1 MKQLQRGPA
10 EKRPNHW
17 RQELRG
23 YLEALVFAFVIV
35 TFGFTTVGVAGSSME
50 PTLDGGSGRL
60 PESLLTG
67 DRLFIPKYETWLRRA
82 GVMPGYGRGD
92 IVIVREPA
100 NSPVRRGRR
109 DFVVKRVIGIPGDTL
124 SVRAGQVFV
133 NGAELEQSFITEA
146 GVALGT
152 DTVPEFTLGEDEYF
166 ILGDNRTNSADSRL
180 YGPVPFVSIAGRAT
194 AVVRP
199 PRRADGWNWRL
210 LRRPEAF
217 AELE

>member
-1 MKQLQRGPA
+1 MNSQQNSV
-10 EKRPNHW
+10 EKRPN
-17 RQELRG
+17 RLQQELRG

-50 PTLDGGSGRL
+50 PTLNGGSGRL

-82 GVMPGYGRGD
+82 GIMPGYGRGD
-92 IVIVREPA
+92 VVIVREPA
-100 NSPVRRGRR
+100 DSPLRRGRR
-109 DFVVKRVIGIPGDTL
+109 NFVVKRIIGVPGDTL
-124 SVRAGQVFV
+124 SVRAGRVFV
-133 NGAELEQSFITEA
+133 DGAELEQSFITSS

-152 DTVPEFTLGEDEYF
+152 DTVPEFMLGEDEYF
-166 ILGDNRTNSADSRL
+166 ILGDNRTNSGDSRL
-180 YGPVPFVSIAGRAT
+180 YGPVPFLSITGRAT
-194 AVVRP
+194 AVVLP

>member
-1 MKQLQRGPA
+1 MKSNRNPVQKRSSRLQ
-10 EKRPNHW
+10 
-17 RQELRG
+17 QELRG

-82 GVMPGYGRGD
+82 GILPGYGRGD
-92 IVIVREPA
+92 VVIVREPA
-100 NSPVRRGRR
+100 DSPLRRGRR
-109 DFVVKRVIGIPGDTL
+109 DFVVKRVIGVPGDTL
-124 SVRAGQVFV
+124 SVRAGRVFV
-133 NGAELEQSFITEA
+133 GGAELEQSFITSS
-146 GVALGT
+146 GVALGA

-166 ILGDNRTNSADSRL
+166 ILGDNRTNSGDSRL
-180 YGPVPFVSIAGRAT
+180 YGPVPFMSITGRAT
-194 AVVRP
+194 AVVLP